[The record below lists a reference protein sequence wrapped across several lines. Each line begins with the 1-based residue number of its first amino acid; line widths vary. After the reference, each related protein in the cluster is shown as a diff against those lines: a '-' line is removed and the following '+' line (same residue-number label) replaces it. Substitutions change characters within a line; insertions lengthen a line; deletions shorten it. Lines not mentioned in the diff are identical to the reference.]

1 MDWNE
6 KALMAQY
13 KKGLKLKMLDMLVLV
28 KDPKDIR
35 DLINKVVKIDNR
47 IYQREQAN
55 KGCDKHIPMHKSPQQ
70 TQRQWYRKLKPIDL
84 SGTKETQKGNN
95 RNKS

>member
-13 KKGLKLKMLDMLVLV
+13 KMGLKSKVLDVLVLV
-28 KDPKDIR
+28 KDPEDMK
-35 DLINKVVKIDNR
+35 DLIDKVVKIDNR

-55 KGCDKHIPMHKSPQQ
+55 RSH
-70 TQRQWYRKLKPIDL
+70 
-84 SGTKETQKGNN
+84 
-95 RNKS
+95 NKSVQRHKPL